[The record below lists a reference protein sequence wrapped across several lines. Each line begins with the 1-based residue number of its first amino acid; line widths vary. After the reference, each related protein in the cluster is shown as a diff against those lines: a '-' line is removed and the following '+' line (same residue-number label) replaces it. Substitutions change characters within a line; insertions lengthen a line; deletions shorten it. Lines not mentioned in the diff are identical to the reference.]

1 MSLIAN
7 DYSVRRRRMVEEQIV
22 RRGIKDQR
30 ILKVMKEIPRHFFVD
45 EALAAQAYG
54 DHPVNI
60 GQGQTISQPYMVAL
74 MTHSLGL
81 LGNENVLEIG
91 TGSGYQTAVLARLV
105 DWVYSIERITELSRR
120 AQTVL
125 EKLKIF
131 NVNLTVGDGTKGWPE
146 NGPYDA
152 IIVTAGAPVLPRDL
166 TSQLA
171 QGGRLV
177 IPVGDRHLQ
186 TLLRITKKG
195 DRLIKEELGGC
206 RFVDLVGEYG
216 WKR

>member
-1 MSLIAN
+1 
-7 DYSVRRRRMVEEQIV
+7 
-22 RRGIKDQR
+22 
-30 ILKVMKEIPRHFFVD
+30 
-45 EALAAQAYG
+45 
-54 DHPVNI
+54 
-60 GQGQTISQPYMVAL
+60 
-74 MTHSLGL
+74 
-81 LGNENVLEIG
+81 
-91 TGSGYQTAVLARLV
+91 
-105 DWVYSIERITELSRR
+105 
-120 AQTVL
+120 
-125 EKLKIF
+125 
-131 NVNLTVGDGTKGWPE
+131 VGDGTKGWPE

>member
-1 MSLIAN
+1 
-7 DYSVRRRRMVEEQIV
+7 MVEEQIV